1 MIHKHRRMSNYS
13 FKIFKFVL
21 AIRDLINPPQKLLS
35 GIEMIRA
42 GAHILDFGCGPGS
55 YTIAAAR
62 MIQPSGIVYAVDSNP
77 SAINEVVRRARKEGL
92 VNVHTVLTDSNTG
105 LSDYSVDVI
114 LLIYVFH
121 EFKNPHLI
129 VSELDRILKPT
140 GVLVVKEN
148 KLNNDKVISVISHD
162 SRNLKPIKLA
172 KQGKLKN
179 KKTILFFSKG
189 YN

>member
-1 MIHKHRRMSNYS
+1 MSNYI

-21 AIRDLINPPQKLLS
+21 AIRDLINPPQKLLC
-35 GIEMIRA
+35 GIEMIRTD
-42 GAHILDFGCGPGS
+42 AHVLDFGCGPGS

-62 MIQPSGIVYAVDSNP
+62 MVQPTGKVYAVDSNP
-77 SAINEVVRRARKEGL
+77 LAINEVVKRARKKGL
-92 VNVHTVLTDSNTG
+92 INVHTLLTDSNTG
-105 LSDYSVDVI
+105 LSDDSVDVI

-129 VSELDRILKPT
+129 VRELDRILKPT

-148 KLNNDKVISVISHD
+148 KLNNDKVVSVISHA
-162 SRNLKPIKLA
+162 SRNLKPRKMA

-179 KKTILFFSKG
+179 KRTMLFFSKG
-189 YN
+189 HN

>member
-1 MIHKHRRMSNYS
+1 MIHKHKHISNYS

-21 AIRDLINPPQKLLS
+21 AIRDLINPPQKLLC

-42 GAHILDFGCGPGS
+42 GAHVLDFGCGPGS

-62 MIQPSGIVYAVDSNP
+62 MVQPFGKVYAVDSNP
-77 SAINEVVRRARKEGL
+77 LAINEVVRRTRKKGL
-92 VNVHTVLTDSNTG
+92 INVDTLLTESNTG
-105 LSDYSVDVI
+105 LPYNSVDVI

-148 KLNNDKVISVISHD
+148 KLNNDKVISVISNV
-162 SRNLKPIKLA
+162 SRNLKPIKMPKEA
-172 KQGKLKN
+172 KVKN
-179 KKTILFFSKG
+179 KKTVLFFSKG